1 MKSAI
6 SGIQMLARWLGKLVL
21 ELLARL
27 PHVAT
32 VARILLVN
40 NSSFICWQNEPH
52 LGNQAKQAKQAKKN
66 IKNYYYFLIYD

>member
-27 PHVAT
+27 ATRGVAT

-52 LGNQAKQAKQAKKN
+52 LGNQKQAKKN